1 MKRKTLDLNAMNAFS
16 WGLVRM
22 FFLPAIALLTVFAGF
37 TTATVYTWQ
46 HCMGSMA
53 AYAHAPVFGLGP
65 SPTSMQSANM
75 PQASQTIHYDN
86 KFFKNLKANLVM
98 LLLCTMREMP
108 AHAGQA
114 YRAFMYN
121 TLGANTTQQTEGTVG
136 TGITLTVNFVNYI
149 MGQWADYVNFSDFV
163 MDTTIDPA
171 LENVER
177 EMAYRFAESI
187 QALVRA
193 QFDYLR
199 TLDTKTATYD
209 NTVSPYYFSKSM
221 LEQNV
226 ASLGIQNVLPIA
238 ERKFHG
244 VLHTA
249 FIGDLYIDN
258 ANNSIVDIMKHT
270 EDGLRRLEDLA
281 DGDECDVIN
290 LFGARWM
297 TSTQV
302 TQSANWQGSGQT
314 ALYSYLA
321 GEDAV
326 VAVKMDR
333 PDRTKLGDGNWKNI
347 QLWRGNY
354 DKPSAFDAAGVIK
367 AGTSYNWIGAFGPPP
382 DTTSRA
388 RVWAAVPQTT

>member
-1 MKRKTLDLNAMNAFS
+1 MKRQTLDLNRMNQFS

-22 FFLPAIALLTVFAGF
+22 IFLPAIALVMAFAAF
-37 TTATVYTWQ
+37 TNASAWTAKFA
-46 HCMGSMA
+46 MESA
-53 AYAHAPVFGLGP
+53 ALFAHNPVFGAGP

-121 TLGANTTQQTEGTVG
+121 TLGPNTTQQTEGTVG
-136 TGITLTVNFVNYI
+136 TGISLTVNFVNYV

-199 TLDTKTATYD
+199 TLDSKTGTYD
-209 NTVSPYYFSKSM
+209 ATTTPYYFTKSQ

-226 ASLGIQNVLPIA
+226 ASLGIQNVLPIQD
-238 ERKFHG
+238 RKYHG
-244 VLHTA
+244 VIHNA
-249 FIGDLYIDN
+249 FIGDLYIDST
-258 ANNSIVDIMKHT
+258 NNSIVDIMKHT
-270 EDGLRRLEDLA
+270 DDGLRRLEELA

-302 TQSANWQGSGQT
+302 TQSPNWQGSGQT
-314 ALYSYLA
+314 ALYTYLA

-354 DKPSAFDAAGVIK
+354 DKPSAFDSAGVIK